1 MSSLMRGAG
10 KAPGGASL
18 PVIALYQSL
27 LEEKDARLV
36 EKDSRLVAMLAE
48 KDARLVEKDAH
59 LVGMLAE
66 KDARLV
72 AMDALLL
79 EKAKLEAA
87 NAREL
92 AVALHDADVARGI
105 VGSRA
110 LFEAC
115 LVSLWQ
121 QAHAE
126 VREQPPDSSMGE
138 RARKLLR
145 APSDGGKFPGLLSAL
160 TVAAEDNGV
169 PAAEVILQARR
180 MYETLSSRVHA
191 EELGGTAA
199 LPADVFAGRPAL
211 IAFATIVR
219 AAGRELSL
227 YGLGRKKVPLR
238 LRMRVGSAASLE
250 QARAVP
256 MQPEVLF

>member
-1 MSSLMRGAG
+1 MRGAG

-18 PVIALYQSL
+18 PVIALYKRL
-27 LEEKDARLV
+27 LAEKDVHLMEKDAH
-36 EKDSRLVAMLAE
+36 LVAMLAE

-59 LVGMLAE
+59 LVDMLAE

-72 AMDALLL
+72 AKDALLL

-87 NAREL
+87 YAREL
-92 AVALHDADVARGI
+92 AVALHVADVARGI

-126 VREQPPDSSMGE
+126 VREQPPYSSMGE

-145 APSDGGKFPGLLSAL
+145 APSDGGRFPGLLSAL
-160 TVAAEDNGV
+160 TAAAEDNGV
-169 PAAEVILQARR
+169 PAAEVIFQARR

-199 LPADVFAGRPAL
+199 LPADAFAGRPAL

-227 YGLGRKKVPLR
+227 YGLGR
-238 LRMRVGSAASLE
+238 E
-250 QARAVP
+250 
-256 MQPEVLF
+256 